1 MVSLG
6 LLARSA
12 FVFYNE
18 LGETG
23 RYEEERKRGEHD
35 EQDARQFMGYD
46 TTPPDASSQRMTTAI
61 L

>member
-46 TTPPDASSQRMTTAI
+46 TTPPDASSHK
-61 L
+61 